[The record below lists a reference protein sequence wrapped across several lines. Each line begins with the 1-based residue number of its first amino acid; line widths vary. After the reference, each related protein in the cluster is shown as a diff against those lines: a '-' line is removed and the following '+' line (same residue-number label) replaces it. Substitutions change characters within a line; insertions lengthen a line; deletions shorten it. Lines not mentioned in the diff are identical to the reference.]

1 MERFITYARVSTQ
14 SQGKSGLGLEAQ
26 QRDLDMYLSQ
36 VPDHEVTQSF
46 VEVESGKD
54 DANRPML
61 QEALELARST
71 GQILL
76 VSKLCR
82 LSRDAAFVLTLMKD
96 TSVRFRVATMPSAD
110 NFQLGIYALL
120 NQQEREQI
128 SARTKAALA
137 AAKARGVKLGNPQNL
152 KRTNEKRRQLA
163 LQRAQQLAS
172 VVVPLRQAGQT
183 LQQIADALNGMGLKT
198 ARGGHFHPY
207 SRVLGA
213 SEGRL
218 GVLQLFNF
226 LQSFHPTNHHSNCGM
241 RKVHKFLRSSL
252 VNQVNKILQAF
263 PMGLSSNTLECSFM
277 TSSRSDAA

>member
-26 QRDLDMYLSQ
+26 QRDLEMYLSQ

-152 KRTNEKRRQLA
+152 KRTNEKRHQLA

-207 SRVLGA
+207 SVSL
-213 SEGRL
+213 
-218 GVLQLFNF
+218 VLQ
-226 LQSFHPTNHHSNCGM
+226 
-241 RKVHKFLRSSL
+241 R
-252 VNQVNKILQAF
+252 
-263 PMGLSSNTLECSFM
+263 
-277 TSSRSDAA
+277 AAS

>member
-152 KRTNEKRRQLA
+152 KRTNEKKTPVGA
-163 LQRAQQLAS
+163 SESTATGVSGCSVKAGRADPSADCGCSERDGTEDRTWRSLSS
-172 VVVPLRQAGQT
+172 VQ
-183 LQQIADALNGMGLKT
+183 
-198 ARGGHFHPY
+198 
-207 SRVLGA
+207 RVLGA
-213 SEGRL
+213 SAGR
-218 GVLQLFNF
+218 
-226 LQSFHPTNHHSNCGM
+226 
-241 RKVHKFLRSSL
+241 
-252 VNQVNKILQAF
+252 
-263 PMGLSSNTLECSFM
+263 
-277 TSSRSDAA
+277 

>member
-14 SQGKSGLGLEAQ
+14 SQGKSGLGLDAQ

-36 VPDHEVTQSF
+36 VPDNEVTQSF

-61 QEALELARST
+61 QEALELARCT

-207 SRVLGA
+207 SVSL
-213 SEGRL
+213 
-218 GVLQLFNF
+218 VLQ
-226 LQSFHPTNHHSNCGM
+226 
-241 RKVHKFLRSSL
+241 RV
-252 VNQVNKILQAF
+252 A
-263 PMGLSSNTLECSFM
+263 
-277 TSSRSDAA
+277 

>member
-36 VPDHEVTQSF
+36 VPVHKVTQSF
-46 VEVESGKD
+46 VEVESGKN

-61 QEALELARST
+61 QEALELARRT

-152 KRTNEKRRQLA
+152 KRTNEKRHQLA

-207 SRVLGA
+207 SVSL
-213 SEGRL
+213 
-218 GVLQLFNF
+218 VLQRV
-226 LQSFHPTNHHSNCGM
+226 S
-241 RKVHKFLRSSL
+241 
-252 VNQVNKILQAF
+252 
-263 PMGLSSNTLECSFM
+263 
-277 TSSRSDAA
+277 

>member
-14 SQGKSGLGLEAQ
+14 SLSGLGLEAQ

-120 NQQEREQI
+120 NQQEVSR
-128 SARTKAALA
+128 SPH
-137 AAKARGVKLGNPQNL
+137 G
-152 KRTNEKRRQLA
+152 
-163 LQRAQQLAS
+163 
-172 VVVPLRQAGQT
+172 LRQHS
-183 LQQIADALNGMGLKT
+183 QQQ
-198 ARGGHFHPY
+198 RH
-207 SRVLGA
+207 GA
-213 SEGRL
+213 
-218 GVLQLFNF
+218 
-226 LQSFHPTNHHSNCGM
+226 
-241 RKVHKFLRSSL
+241 
-252 VNQVNKILQAF
+252 
-263 PMGLSSNTLECSFM
+263 
-277 TSSRSDAA
+277 

>member
-26 QRDLDMYLSQ
+26 QRDLDMYLCQ

-76 VSKLCR
+76 GQQVVPTEQ
-82 LSRDAAFVLTLMKD
+82 DAAFVLTLMKD

-137 AAKARGVKLGNPQNL
+137 AAKARGVQLGNL
-152 KRTNEKRRQLA
+152 RTSKRSNEKR
-163 LQRAQQLAS
+163 
-172 VVVPLRQAGQT
+172 
-183 LQQIADALNGMGLKT
+183 
-198 ARGGHFHPY
+198 
-207 SRVLGA
+207 
-213 SEGRL
+213 
-218 GVLQLFNF
+218 
-226 LQSFHPTNHHSNCGM
+226 
-241 RKVHKFLRSSL
+241 HKLL
-252 VNQVNKILQAF
+252 L
-263 PMGLSSNTLECSFM
+263 LEH
-277 TSSRSDAA
+277 RNW

>member
-36 VPDHEVTQSF
+36 VPDHEATQSF

-61 QEALELARST
+61 QEALELAKST

-163 LQRAQQLAS
+163 LERAQQLAS

-207 SRVLGA
+207 SVSL
-213 SEGRL
+213 
-218 GVLQLFNF
+218 VLQ
-226 LQSFHPTNHHSNCGM
+226 
-241 RKVHKFLRSSL
+241 RV
-252 VNQVNKILQAF
+252 
-263 PMGLSSNTLECSFM
+263 
-277 TSSRSDAA
+277 AA